1 MISKTET
8 GIKNT
13 ALLKNEYN
21 RIDAPRQQKLYPT
34 IIMVS
39 ILLTLFS
46 EEIRLII
53 VITIRT
59 YPRIVG
65 ICPKPLLKNISNIP

>member
-13 ALLKNEYN
+13 ALLKNEYK

-65 ICPKPLLKNISNIP
+65 ICPRPLLKNISNIP